1 MNTSVVR
8 TPNYFFSSSSSIFW
22 LIQRLWKE
30 KIWVRE
36 TPLLISNSVTFCAFM
51 FMTGGGSLGGKQE
64 NWAQQNRD
72 ETELD
77 IKKGRHS
84 GAYIIFFQKGFF
96 VLCKKAWAPEWQ
108 GKCYQVRRMRRY
120 HPKMHPW
127 SQHKKVEDGTE
138 LDIKKEEI
146 TEPILFSPMKVEPD
160 ESASNELQPIDNVY
174 LHNNTVHLYFCIV
187 CNVSFTDKR
196 IKTDWLLFSKCLRI
210 TYIGYNNGFHWYQFL
225 ALVQPLNSHTYRN
238 KVTHFLYPSPT
249 LTWLHRIISVTEQL

>member
-1 MNTSVVR
+1 LAHCIIFRPSGRFIFYGRKWYWFWNLFLFSV
-8 TPNYFFSSSSSIFW
+8 YFYGIFYFYVDAW
-22 LIQRLWKE
+22 SCIFGWRAIKHE
-30 KIWVRE
+30 FNKID
-36 TPLLISNSVTFCAFM
+36 
-51 FMTGGGSLGGKQE
+51 
-64 NWAQQNRD
+64 D

-77 IKKGRHS
+77 IKKGKHS
-84 GAYIIFFQKGFF
+84 GACIISFHKEFF

-196 IKTDWLLFSKCLRI
+196 IKTDWILFSKCLRI